1 MDGKVKKAPLIK
13 WGAELTP
20 IEALRQ
26 AVAIA
31 NEAQDEWDRDN
42 HGRVGK
48 ILLALA
54 GFLPKY
60 RPDTDAIHATLQAE
74 GTRQVMLDTV
84 NREAVAMATRLQN
97 TRSELAG
104 CSHGYCSMNEAA
116 AEDYT
121 VKILDRI
128 IKGED

>member
-1 MDGKVKKAPLIK
+1 MDGKVTKAPPVE

-20 IEALRQ
+20 LQALRQ
-26 AVAIA
+26 ATAIA
-31 NEAQDEWDRDN
+31 NEAQDEWDADN

-84 NREAVAMATRLQN
+84 HREAVAMATRLQKA
-97 TRSELAG
+97 RSELAA
-104 CSHGYCSMNEAA
+104 CSHGMCSIGEAA
-116 AEDYT
+116 SEEFT
-121 VKILDRI
+121 VRILDRI
-128 IKGED
+128 IKGDS